1 MFCCF
6 GVLFL
11 GVGASTC
18 ELPFLAFRRGIAARC
33 LGVGLGLGTASR
45 RVRRCRWFARLRG
58 ARLVRKY
65 TRTSWWLGPADKQGG
80 AGASRGPDLPRAFGR
95 EQHTLRTRS
104 SAPL

>member
-45 RVRRCRWFARLRG
+45 RVRRCH
-58 ARLVRKY
+58 
-65 TRTSWWLGPADKQGG
+65 WWLGPADKQRG